1 MVKKYGVTPVK
12 ENIFDITRFG
22 AIGDGKTDDT
32 ASIQASLNKAAENG
46 GGIVYIP
53 EGTYMVRVTDADGE
67 QTATAPWVTTRG
79 LKVDSNTTLVFDKNA
94 KLSAIPNNSW
104 SYTMFNL
111 KDVHD
116 VNILGGELIGDRANH
131 DTKYTQSFRR
141 SPSYQGETGWGILL
155 AGSQNVKI
163 IGNNIHDFWGDGIDL
178 YGENGLDKNNEN
190 ITIKDNVIDH
200 NRRQGI
206 SIENADGVL
215 IEGNTIS
222 NTNGTT
228 PQSGIDIEPT
238 DWANTSM
245 RKANNIT
252 IRNNTFKN
260 NNGSGVQTYGMS
272 SHAEG
277 FENGPTEISNLV
289 IDQNIFDGNNTNAWN
304 IQDKG
309 GWDKAFNGQL
319 TILGVDSAKVTNNK
333 FINPNPAGMNA
344 VNGDSDQEEPANAY
358 LTAGIYDGYNKS
370 VDIEGN
376 YLPGQDIVVA
386 GGRSLNY
393 RYPENAGTIK
403 DNILNEII
411 VDQAISEN
419 TRNNGIH
426 VENNTTGK

>member
-1 MVKKYGVTPVK
+1 MKSFGVTPSK
-12 ENIFDITRFG
+12 ESIYDITDFG
-22 AIGDGKTDDT
+22 AKGDGQTDNT
-32 ASIQASLNKAAENG
+32 ASIQACLDKVAEDG

-53 EGTYMVRVTDADGE
+53 QGNFMVQTTDAKNE
-67 QTATAPWVTTRG
+67 QEATVPWITTRG
-79 LKVDSNTTLVFDKNA
+79 LKVGSNTTLVFDKGA

-116 VNILGGELIGDRANH
+116 VNILGGELVGDRSNH

-141 SPSYQGETGWGILL
+141 SPAYQGETGWGILL

-163 IGNNIHDFWGDGIDL
+163 IGNSIHDFWGDGIDL
-178 YGENGLDKNNEN
+178 YGENGLNKNNED
-190 ITIKDNVIDH
+190 ITIKNNVIDN

-206 SIENADGVL
+206 SIENADRVL

-238 DWANTSM
+238 NWSNPSM

-252 IRNNTFKN
+252 IRNNTFKD

-272 SHAEG
+272 NHAEG

-289 IDQNIFDGNNTNAWN
+289 IDGNTFDGNNTNAWN

-319 TILGVDSAKVTNNK
+319 TVLGVDSAKITNNK
-333 FINPNPAGMNA
+333 FLNPKPAGMNA
-344 VNGDSDQEEPANAY
+344 VNGDTGQEEPANAY
-358 LTAGIYDGYNKS
+358 PTAGIYDGYNKS
-370 VDIEGN
+370 VDIENN

-393 RYPENAGTIK
+393 RYPENAGNIK
-403 DNILNEII
+403 GNTVNNII

-419 TRNNGIH
+419 TRNNDIQ
-426 VENNTTGK
+426 VEKNIIQK

>member
-1 MVKKYGVTPVK
+1 MPQGNFMVK
-12 ENIFDITRFG
+12 
-22 AIGDGKTDDT
+22 
-32 ASIQASLNKAAENG
+32 
-46 GGIVYIP
+46 
-53 EGTYMVRVTDADGE
+53 VTDATNE
-67 QTATAPWVTTRG
+67 AEATIPWTTKRG
-79 LKVDSNTTLVFDKNA
+79 IRVGSNTTIVFDKGA
-94 KLSAIPNNSW
+94 KISALPNSSW
-104 SYTMFNL
+104 SSTMFNL

-116 VNILGGELIGDRANH
+116 VNILGGELVGDRNSH
-131 DTKYTQSFRR
+131 DTTYTRSFRR
-141 SPSYQGETGWGILL
+141 SPNYQGETGWGILM
-155 AGSQNVKI
+155 AGASNVKI
-163 IGNNIHDFWGDGIDL
+163 MGNYIHDFWGDGIDL

-206 SIENADGVL
+206 SIENADNVL

-277 FENGPTEISNLV
+277 FTNGPTEISNLV
-289 IDQNIFDGNNTNAWN
+289 IDNNTFDGNNTNAWN
-304 IQDKG
+304 VQDQG
-309 GWDKAFNGQL
+309 GWNKAFNGQL

-344 VNGDSDQEEPANAY
+344 VNGDTSQVEPAKAY
-358 LTAGIYDGYNKS
+358 PTAGIYDGYNKS
-370 VDIEGN
+370 VDIENN

-393 RYPENAGTIK
+393 RYPDNGGNIK
-403 DNILNEII
+403 GNTVNEII
-411 VDQAISEN
+411 VDEAISAN
-419 TRNNGIH
+419 ARNNDIH
-426 VENNTTGK
+426 VDGNTTGK